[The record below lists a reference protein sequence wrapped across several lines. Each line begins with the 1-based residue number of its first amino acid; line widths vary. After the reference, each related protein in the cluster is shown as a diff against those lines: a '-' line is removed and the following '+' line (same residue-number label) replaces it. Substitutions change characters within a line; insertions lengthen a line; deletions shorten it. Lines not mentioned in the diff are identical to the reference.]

1 MRLMPHLRWQAL
13 VPLLQPKWGTGFLAQ
28 LPRFGSKEKLMAVE
42 LDDRTAGARRL
53 KDKVCVVTGAG
64 QGIGRATARRLGQE
78 GGTVVVADRIDA
90 TATEALAELRNH
102 GVEAMKSIV
111 DLGTFAGAQNLVS
124 QTLEAYGRIDVL
136 VNNVGGTIWMKP
148 YHLYT
153 EEEVVL
159 EIERSLYPTLWCCLA
174 VLPIMMAQKSGSI
187 VNLGSQAI
195 RGLYRVPYAA
205 SKGGILALGKVL
217 AMEYGRYGIRVNTV
231 SPGGTDIADRVTPR
245 LLIRP
250 GFTADE
256 GAKSEAEN
264 YRREMMEDSQNQQAL
279 RRRGLPEEQ
288 AAAIAFLASDDSSFI
303 TGEVIN
309 CSGGQS

>member
-1 MRLMPHLRWQAL
+1 MRMM
-13 VPLLQPKWGTGFLAQ
+13 AQ
-28 LPRFGSKEKLMAVE
+28 VDRRRLWRSFRQSAATSSKEPLMAVE
-42 LDDRTAGARRL
+42 LDDRTAGARRFEG
-53 KDKVCVVTGAG
+53 KVCVVTGAG

-90 TATEALAELRNH
+90 TAAEALAELQNH
-102 GVEAMKSIV
+102 GVEAMKAVV
-111 DLGTFAGAQNLVS
+111 DLGTFAGAQNLMS
-124 QTLEAYGRIDVL
+124 QTLDAYGRIDVL

-174 VLPIMMAQKSGSI
+174 VLPTMMAQKSGSI

-195 RGLYRVPYAA
+195 RGLHRAPYAA
-205 SKGGILALGKVL
+205 SKGGILALGRVL

-250 GFTADE
+250 GLMADE
-256 GAKSEAEN
+256 GAKEEAEN
-264 YRREMMEDSQNQQAL
+264 YRREMIEDSRNQQAL

-288 AAAIAFLASDDSSFI
+288 AAAIAFLASDDSSFV

>member
-1 MRLMPHLRWQAL
+1 
-13 VPLLQPKWGTGFLAQ
+13 
-28 LPRFGSKEKLMAVE
+28 MAVQ
-42 LDDRTAGARRL
+42 LDERAAGARRL
-53 KDKVCVVTGAG
+53 KGKVCVVTGAG
-64 QGIGRATARRLGQE
+64 QGIGRATAKRLGQE
-78 GGTVVVADRIDA
+78 GGTIVVADRIGA
-90 TATEALAELRNH
+90 TACEALAELQNH
-102 GVEAMKSIV
+102 GVKAMKAVV
-111 DLGTFAGAQNLVS
+111 DLGTFAGAQKLMS
-124 QTLEAYGRIDVL
+124 EALEAYGRIDVL

-148 YHLYT
+148 YHLYK
-153 EEEVVL
+153 EEVLL

-174 VLPIMMAQKSGSI
+174 ALPIMMAQKSGSI
-187 VNLGSQAI
+187 VNLGSQAV

-231 SPGGTDIADRVTPR
+231 SPGGTDIADRATPR

-250 GFTADE
+250 GVMADE
-256 GAKSEAEN
+256 GAKAEADN
-264 YRREMMEDSQNQQAL
+264 YRREMMEDSQNQEAL